1 MASNQGRQSQRN
13 TEVYTVGTAVVT
25 APNGSASV
33 ITTTTT
39 TVPHNLGY
47 TPKAECFLNNITG
60 AGYGIPLPMWI
71 SFGANSGGTGGAA
84 NYLAVIR
91 YMTYAVDGT
100 NLYILTYSSADAVA
114 TNYTITYYL
123 YQQTAL

>member
-1 MASNQGRQSQRN
+1 MGASQGRLPQR
-13 TEVYTVGTAVVT
+13 TSSVYNVGTANVV
-25 APNGSASV
+25 APAGTPGV

-47 TPKAECFLNNITG
+47 TPKAEAFMNNITG

-71 SFGANSGGTGGAA
+71 SFGVITGGAFE
-84 NYLAVIR
+84 YFGVMR

-100 NLYILTYSSADAVA
+100 NFYVITYSSGSIIA